1 MNFNTHSKLEGTH
14 AFLSPSKY
22 HWLNYDEEKLASVW
36 LSAQAKEKGT
46 RLHAFAAEAIRLG
59 IKLEK
64 VDKTLNLFVND
75 AIGYQMSPEVVLYY
89 SDFCYGSADA
99 ISFRRNLLRI
109 HDLKT
114 GDTPAKM
121 DQLEI
126 YAALFCLE
134 YGMQPSKI
142 KIELRIYQSNQ
153 VLVHRPDAKDISD
166 IMVKIVEFSKFLD
179 KILESEV

>member
-1 MNFNTHSKLEGTH
+1 MNFNNHSKLKDSH

-22 HWLNYDEEKLASVW
+22 HWLNYDADKLASVW
-36 LSAQAKEKGT
+36 FSAQAKEKGT
-46 RLHAFAAEAIRLG
+46 RLHAFAAEAIALG
-59 IKLEK
+59 QRLEK
-64 VDKTLNLFVND
+64 IDKTLNLFVND
-75 AIGYQMSPEVVLYY
+75 AIGYQMTPEQILYY

-114 GDTPAKM
+114 GEVPAKM

-134 YGMQPSKI
+134 YRMSPAKI
-142 KIELRIYQSNQ
+142 KIELRIYQNDQ
-153 VLVHRPDAKDISD
+153 VLVHRPEAKDIIE
-166 IMVKIVEFSKFLD
+166 IMDKIVEAD
-179 KILESEV
+179 KILAKLLESEV

>member
-1 MNFNTHSKLEGTH
+1 MNFNKHSNLEGRH

-22 HWLNYDEEKLASVW
+22 HWLNYDEAKLASAW
-36 LSAQAKEKGT
+36 ISAQAKEKGT
-46 RLHAFAAEAIRLG
+46 RLHAFAAECIRLG
-59 IKLEK
+59 ERLEK
-64 VDKTLNLFVND
+64 CNRTLNLYVND
-75 AIGYQMSPEVVLYY
+75 AIGYNMEPEQILYY
-89 SDFCYGSADA
+89 SDFCFGSADA

-134 YGMQPSKI
+134 YGIKPENI
-142 KIELRIYQSNQ
+142 KIELRIYQNNQ
-153 VLVHRPDAKDISD
+153 VLVHKPDGKDIRE
-166 IMVKIVEFSKFLD
+166 IMNKVIECDKILAN
-179 KILESEV
+179 ILESEV